1 MSCEGCPNRLDG
13 SCAGLGSGC
22 GGKSGP
28 RAPPDALRVQVVQ
41 ACRLLYERGLIAGFD
56 GNVSAR
62 TGHGTVLVTPAG
74 VHKGLMN
81 PGDVVELD
89 LERGAPLTGGQPTS
103 EVSMHLAVLRR
114 RADVAAVV
122 HSHAPTAVALSL
134 LRNVSI
140 NGVLPELV
148 IALGEVKTVPYARP
162 GTDTLAQ
169 RVAEA
174 LTDARAV
181 IIERH
186 GTVAVGASVSE
197 ALARTEMIEHAARV
211 LWTAHTLQR
220 PQRLD
225 DAELRALLRRSNG

>member
-1 MSCEGCPNRLDG
+1 MKPRMSCEGCANRLDG
-13 SCAGLGSGC
+13 SCAGLGGC
-22 GGKSGP
+22 RGKQDEP
-28 RAPPDALRVQVVQ
+28 LRVEVVQ

-56 GNVSAR
+56 GNASVRSGR
-62 TGHGTVLVTPAG
+62 GTVLVTPAG

-81 PGDVVELD
+81 PRDVVELD
-89 LERGAPLTGGQPTS
+89 EARGTAVDGGQPTS

-114 RADVAAVV
+114 RKDVAAVV

-162 GTDTLAQ
+162 GTEALAE
-169 RVAEA
+169 RVADA
-174 LTDARAV
+174 LERSNAV

-186 GTVAVGASVSE
+186 GTVAVGGSVSE
-197 ALARTEMIEHAARV
+197 ALARTEMVEHAARV
-211 LWTAHTLQR
+211 LWTAYTIQR

-225 DAELRALLRRSNG
+225 EAELRALSRRTP